1 MDLLPLSREIH
12 MNRFVGG
19 VHLGGIFLIAFDLAA
34 PLRWA
39 LSRSNVWYTVAA
51 LALVFLVLLP
61 VFGERRSYLAQNA
74 LSIDKGRQALT
85 AEDKDLSALIE
96 D

>member
-12 MNRFVGG
+12 MNRFVGR
-19 VHLGGIFLIAFDLAA
+19 VHLGGIFLIAVALAA

-39 LSRSNVWYTVAA
+39 LSRSNAWYAVAA

-85 AEDKDLSALIE
+85 AED
-96 D
+96 